1 MPAHE
6 ILSKWESFYV
16 IVGSS
21 AGALTGL
28 QFVVMAIVADRPGSG
43 GQQEIAAFG
52 TPNVVHFMAVL
63 LIGAIISA
71 PWEDLGHTAIVIGLF
86 GLTGV
91 IYTAV
96 VTKRASST
104 RRYQPVAEDWIF
116 HVILPFA
123 SYLLLLGAALTITVV
138 DTAALFTVATA
149 SLLLLVV
156 GVHNA
161 WDTVTYLALDVA
173 ADRSSAS
180 APDAPPGT
188 TPT

>member
-28 QFVVMAIVADRPGSG
+28 QFVVMAIVADQPGRG
-43 GQQEIAAFG
+43 GHQEISAFG

-71 PWEDLGHTAIVIGLF
+71 PWEGLNHAAWVIGLF
-86 GLTGV
+86 GFTGI
-91 IYTAV
+91 IYTAI
-96 VTKRASST
+96 VTRRASRT
-104 RRYQPVAEDWIF
+104 ERYQPVLEDWIF
-116 HVILPFA
+116 HVVLPFVA
-123 SYLLLLGAALTITVV
+123 YVLILAAALALPSLDTPALFSIGAA
-138 DTAALFTVATA
+138 
-149 SLLLLVV
+149 SLILLSV

-161 WDTVTYLALDVA
+161 WDTVTFLALD
-173 ADRSSAS
+173 S
-180 APDAPPGT
+180 PGQGTPPKPGS
-188 TPT
+188 PTANQ

>member
-6 ILSKWESFYV
+6 ILGKWESFYV

-28 QFVVMAIVADRPGSG
+28 QFVVMAIVAESPGSG

-63 LIGAIISA
+63 LIGSIISA
-71 PWEDLGHTAIVIGLF
+71 PWEELGHAALVIGLF
-86 GLTGV
+86 GFIGV
-91 IYTAV
+91 VYTAI
-96 VTKRASST
+96 VTRRASST
-104 RRYQPVAEDWIF
+104 SRYQPVLEDWIF
-116 HVILPFA
+116 HAGLPFVA
-123 SYLLLLGAALTITVV
+123 YLLTLAAALTLTRF
-138 DTAALFTVATA
+138 DTPALFMVGTA

-173 ADRSSAS
+173 GSERA
-180 APDAPPGT
+180 
-188 TPT
+188 TPRD